1 LKDIPSISVQ
11 EEVGVMYD
19 NGSVRISK
27 NQGLIPRAGNV
38 VFLKCSGAEVPKCVW
53 VDQTGQIV
61 KKTTIWFNRR
71 YFNNDDAVIKL
82 QSDLEA
88 RLKVEIQRAKIEND
102 RLINQ
107 YQREKQA
114 WDNEI

>member
-1 LKDIPSISVQ
+1 MSSLLELRKSDLSLPRTPPSPFGCPPHRPTDTKLKDIPSISVQ

-82 QSDLEA
+82 
-88 RLKVEIQRAKIEND
+88 
-102 RLINQ
+102 
-107 YQREKQA
+107 
-114 WDNEI
+114 